1 MFARNLVLP
10 AIFNPKAGL
19 IAAAPIMG
27 LAALAIVR
35 LLHL

>member
-19 IAAAPIMG
+19 IAAAPVVG
-27 LAALAIVR
+27 LAARAVVR